1 MVLKLNSIQK
11 SFRTNE
17 GEVPVL
23 SDISLSL
30 LAGETLALR
39 GESGSGKSTL
49 LHIAGALELPDEG
62 SVEIAGKNLSEMD
75 DAERAA
81 VRRRDVAIIFQQFNL
96 IPSLTVASNITFQ
109 ANLSGPVDKTK
120 IEKIVSALG
129 LMDQMKKYPEAL
141 SGGQQQRV
149 AIARALVAEPKL
161 LLADEPTGN
170 LDEKTAQ
177 AVLEQMLKLVAETDT
192 ALMVVTHSQ
201 NVAARMDRQLLLI
214 EGKLQ

>member
-23 SDISLSL
+23 SDISLTV

-49 LHIAGALELPDEG
+49 LHIAGALELPDGG
-62 SVEIAGKNLSEMD
+62 SVEIAGRDLSKMD

-96 IPSLTVASNITFQ
+96 IPSLTVASNISFQ

-129 LMDQMKKYPEAL
+129 LADQMKKYPEAL